1 MDQQPESVAVIAAPA
16 ISTPV
21 ETHAKRNL
29 PSWVRLIIGI
39 FVLFAVFVA
48 WEVLTSF
55 VAITDDAYV
64 RSDLV
69 AIAPQV
75 SGPIIEVAV
84 QDNQPVR
91 RGDLL
96 ARIDP
101 TPFQLAVDA
110 AAAALAQAE
119 TQAKADQDSVIE
131 AKDNLAAVLAAL
143 TNAQARQ
150 GRALALAHEGY
161 ASAQSVD
168 TAVAGYTST
177 AADVAA
183 SRAAIGRAET
193 LLAVQQAAISQAR
206 AQLKTAQWQ
215 LQQTAIYA
223 SLDGT
228 VNNLTLQPGDTA
240 TTGKPIIG
248 LVDAH
253 DWRIIANYK
262 QSYLSQLHP
271 GETAWVRLDTHPW
284 RLYRARIRGIA
295 RGIARDPGDI
305 GLLPYVAPTTD
316 WIRLQHRFPVTIDLV
331 NPPADM
337 TFYMGADASCVVFH

>member
-1 MDQQPESVAVIAAPA
+1 MDQQIEPVAAVTAPAVAAPA
-16 ISTPV
+16 PP
-21 ETHAKRNL
+21 RPPRGL
-29 PSWVRLIIGI
+29 PSWARLLIGI
-39 FVLFAVFVA
+39 FVLLAIFIA
-48 WEVLTSF
+48 WEIFTSL

-84 QDNQPVR
+84 HDNQPVR

-110 AAAALAQAE
+110 AASALAQAE
-119 TQAKADQDSVIE
+119 AQAKADQDSVTE
-131 AKDNLAAVLAAL
+131 AKDNLNAVLAAL

-161 ASAQSVD
+161 ASAQSLD

-183 SRAAIGRAET
+183 SRAAIGRAQT
-193 LLAVQQAAISQAR
+193 VLAVQQAAISQAT

-248 LVDAH
+248 IVDAN

-262 QSYLSQLHP
+262 QSYLNQLHP

-295 RGIARDPGDI
+295 RGIARDPGDS

-316 WIRLQHRFPVTIDLV
+316 WIRLQHRFPVTLELV
-331 NPPADM
+331 NPPPDL
-337 TFYMGADASCVVFH
+337 TYYMGADASCVVFH

>member
-1 MDQQPESVAVIAAPA
+1 MDQPTEPVAAVAAPVIPA
-16 ISTPV
+16 PPP
-21 ETHAKRNL
+21 RRL
-29 PSWVRLIIGI
+29 PSGARLILGI
-39 FVLFAVFVA
+39 FVLFAICLA
-48 WEVLTSF
+48 WEVFTSF

-84 QDNQPVR
+84 HDNQPVH

-110 AAAALAQAE
+110 ASAALAQAE
-119 TQAKADQDSVIE
+119 SQARADQDSVTE
-131 AKDNLAAVLAAL
+131 AQDNLNAVLAAL

-150 GRALALAHEGY
+150 SRALALAHAGY
-161 ASAQSVD
+161 ASAQSLD
-168 TAVAGYTST
+168 TAIAGYTST

-183 SRAAIGRAET
+183 SRAAIGRAQT
-193 LLAVQQAAISQAR
+193 VLAVQQAAISQAI

-215 LQQTAIYA
+215 RQQTSIFAP
-223 SLDGT
+223 LDGT

-240 TTGKPIIG
+240 TIGKPVIGII
-248 LVDAH
+248 DAH

-271 GETAWVRLDTHPW
+271 GATAWVRLDTHPW

-295 RGIARDPGDI
+295 RGIARNPGDV

-331 NPPADM
+331 NPPPDL
-337 TFYMGADASCVVFH
+337 TFYMGADASCLVFN

>member
-1 MDQQPESVAVIAAPA
+1 MDQQTEPVAVVAAPVIA
-16 ISTPV
+16 PPP
-21 ETHAKRNL
+21 RRL
-29 PSWVRLIIGI
+29 PSWARLLLGI
-39 FVLFAVFVA
+39 LVLFVIFIA
-48 WEVLTSF
+48 WEAFTSL

-84 QDNQPVR
+84 HDNQPVR

-119 TQAKADQDSVIE
+119 TQAKADQDSVTE
-131 AKDNLAAVLAAL
+131 AKDNLNAVLAAL

-150 GRALALAHEGY
+150 GRAMALAHEGF
-161 ASAQSVD
+161 ASAQSLD

-183 SRAAIGRAET
+183 ARAAIGRAQT
-193 LLAVQQAAISQAR
+193 LLAVQQAAIAR
-206 AQLKTAQWQ
+206 AGAQLKTAQWQ
-215 LQQTAIYA
+215 LQQTAIHA

-240 TTGKPIIG
+240 TTGQPIIG
-248 LVDAH
+248 IVDAH

-262 QSYLSQLHP
+262 QSYLNQLHP
-271 GETAWVRLDTHPW
+271 GQTAWVRLDTHPW
-284 RLYRARIRGIA
+284 RLYRARVRGIA

-316 WIRLQHRFPVTIDLV
+316 WIRLQHRFPVTLELV
-331 NPPADM
+331 NPPADL

>member
-1 MDQQPESVAVIAAPA
+1 MDQQPQPVAVAVAPA
-16 ISTPV
+16 ISAPAPPRPRRV
-21 ETHAKRNL
+21 L
-29 PSWVRLIIGI
+29 PSWARLIIGI
-39 FVLFAVFVA
+39 FVLFAVFIA
-48 WEVLTSF
+48 WETLTGF
-55 VAITDDAYV
+55 VAFTDDAYV

-101 TPFQLAVDA
+101 TPFQLGVDA
-110 AAAALAQAE
+110 ATAALAQAE
-119 TQAKADQDSVIE
+119 AQAKADQDAVTE
-131 AKDNLAAVLAAL
+131 AKDNLNAVLAAL

-168 TAVAGYTST
+168 TAVAGYSST

-183 SRAAIGRAET
+183 SRAAIGRAQT
-193 LLAVQQAAISQAR
+193 LLAVQQAAIAQASAR
-206 AQLKTAQWQ
+206 LKTAQWQ

-248 LVDAH
+248 IVDAH

-295 RGIARDPGDI
+295 RGIARDPGDL

-331 NPPADM
+331 NPPADL
-337 TFYMGADASCVVFH
+337 TFYMGADASCLVFH